1 MIAKAAGDAIFEMEV
16 KTRKITWRSRA
27 GLEQLIDSNEGGL
40 QIGIDFSK
48 VHPDDRDA
56 LYAAWES
63 VARGDAVDVKL
74 RFAQSNRIWAWFA
87 MNVAPVRNRRGEFH
101 IAIGV
106 LRSTND
112 LHRSQ
117 EQLAENRRL
126 DTVGTIAGGIA
137 HEFNNNLTPVRGYL
151 ELTLD
156 ELPPD
161 HPVADGLKTAL
172 ERVIYCSEL
181 VAQLQAYGRKS
192 LLVLRE
198 TSLSEVLPEVL
209 RIALSVERPNAQSV
223 RVFQQF
229 PKDLPPV
236 ELDKGQ
242 FRQGIHHVVQN
253 AYEAMPNG
261 GSLCIR
267 AKPFV
272 ITDTSKF
279 KTKDAKKGHYV
290 RIEIDDSGAGIS
302 EQNLESV
309 LDPFFTTRGRASASG
324 MGLPMVHGMMAQHG
338 GFLDIET
345 IVNRGTIVYLY
356 FPVSMQEIT
365 PPAEPAPMSEAELME
380 PAAPA
385 VHVSPDT
392 LLEEKGTLSAP
403 PIQAFP
409 VAEAGSPQSEP
420 PPGGRKRKDKPE
432 PVPIPEAEQGRMLI
446 ADDEPFVRNIV
457 QRIFDDREW
466 FIEECASHQE
476 IMDRLLQ
483 QAFRFDIAVLDI
495 TMPGPPVENLV
506 HAITERHPNVRILL
520 ISGFDHNERVD
531 QMTQHP
537 AVEFMAKPF
546 SPKALTEKVDE
557 IISASV

>member
-1 MIAKAAGDAIFEMEV
+1 
-16 KTRKITWRSRA
+16 
-27 GLEQLIDSNEGGL
+27 
-40 QIGIDFSK
+40 
-48 VHPDDRDA
+48 
-56 LYAAWES
+56 
-63 VARGDAVDVKL
+63 
-74 RFAQSNRIWAWFA
+74 
-87 MNVAPVRNRRGEFH
+87 
-101 IAIGV
+101 
-106 LRSTND
+106 
-112 LHRSQ
+112 
-117 EQLAENRRL
+117 
-126 DTVGTIAGGIA
+126 
-137 HEFNNNLTPVRGYL
+137 
-151 ELTLD
+151 
-156 ELPPD
+156 
-161 HPVADGLKTAL
+161 
-172 ERVIYCSEL
+172 
-181 VAQLQAYGRKS
+181 
-192 LLVLRE
+192 
-198 TSLSEVLPEVL
+198 
-209 RIALSVERPNAQSV
+209 
-223 RVFQQF
+223 
-229 PKDLPPV
+229 
-236 ELDKGQ
+236 
-242 FRQGIHHVVQN
+242 
-253 AYEAMPNG
+253 
-261 GSLCIR
+261 
-267 AKPFV
+267 
-272 ITDTSKF
+272 
-279 KTKDAKKGHYV
+279 
-290 RIEIDDSGAGIS
+290 
-302 EQNLESV
+302 
-309 LDPFFTTRGRASASG
+309 
-324 MGLPMVHGMMAQHG
+324 
-338 GFLDIET
+338 
-345 IVNRGTIVYLY
+345 
-356 FPVSMQEIT
+356 
-365 PPAEPAPMSEAELME
+365 MSEAELME